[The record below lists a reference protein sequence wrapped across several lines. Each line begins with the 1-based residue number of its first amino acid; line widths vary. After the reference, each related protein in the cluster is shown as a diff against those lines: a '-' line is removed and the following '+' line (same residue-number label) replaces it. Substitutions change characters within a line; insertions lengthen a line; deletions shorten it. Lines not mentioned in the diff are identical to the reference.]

1 MKKHGNRLLITQQ
14 EMVLIRNSSE
24 TRNIEIYGNLYACI
38 EDYKKLSEADLEDNL
53 VFDKKARA
61 VLLNPENKKVMINKI
76 MDEWYSIKNCNIAE
90 ILMNCQLCGRPNKYI
105 YYIRNKIT
113 DVELHIGSD
122 CVKNYPDI
130 TGIKQQ
136 RKRMSQLQREQ
147 EQQKRKIEFE
157 VKEGE
162 DIGFI
167 DKAENKFKDFP
178 ILLPFKLYN
187 AIKDTIYQLNLSK
200 TTYLNP

>member
-1 MKKHGNRLLITQQ
+1 
-14 EMVLIRNSSE
+14 
-24 TRNIEIYGNLYACI
+24 
-38 EDYKKLSEADLEDNL
+38 
-53 VFDKKARA
+53 
-61 VLLNPENKKVMINKI
+61 
-76 MDEWYSIKNCNIAE
+76 
-90 ILMNCQLCGRPNKYI
+90 
-105 YYIRNKIT
+105 
-113 DVELHIGSD
+113 
-122 CVKNYPDI
+122 
-130 TGIKQQ
+130 
-136 RKRMSQLQREQ
+136 MSQLQREQ

-200 TTYLNP
+200 TTYIKSGGDLDEVYSSFCTLKEEFNKLFEQAEKHYKIVRNNPLVCDKETSEWLLINNRTMRDPGCGRSHSA